1 MDFYYI
7 GIDKWGERRYYCKR
21 ERNNRFVTSSKAFP
35 KIFLI
40 FSVCGEEVFLY
51 LLEWKLCFLGYNGI
65 FMELEDERCLACLR
79 KRNLRLWP
87 RLTAS

>member
-1 MDFYYI
+1 MNFYYM

-51 LLEWKLCFLGYNGI
+51 LLEWKLCFV
-65 FMELEDERCLACLR
+65 RCIIRILWNWNSPVSAAAQ
-79 KRNLRLWP
+79 RL
-87 RLTAS
+87 